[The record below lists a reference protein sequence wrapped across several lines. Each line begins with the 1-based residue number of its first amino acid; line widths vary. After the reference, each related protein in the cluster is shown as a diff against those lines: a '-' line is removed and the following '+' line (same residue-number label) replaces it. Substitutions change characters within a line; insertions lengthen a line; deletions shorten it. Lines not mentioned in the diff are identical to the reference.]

1 MKFSQKN
8 CIQQG
13 ESSNEMDVEDKQYFL
28 CLGHSTWACLMWP
41 LYLWSSDEG
50 ENFFF
55 SDAIGIGVLGTHL
68 QAS

>member
-1 MKFSQKN
+1 
-8 CIQQG
+8 
-13 ESSNEMDVEDKQYFL
+13 MDVEDKQYFL

-41 LYLWSSDEG
+41 LYLWSDEG
-50 ENFFF
+50 ENFF